1 MQVSFCKAMGHPSRL
16 QILHFLHEAGGRIS
30 SATLLELLGLS
41 RASLSQ
47 HVAKMA
53 AAGLVRTQREGR
65 YLHIELACPEVGQA
79 CEFVHNALISQ
90 ARLRA
95 DLLEE

>member
-47 HVAKMA
+47 H
-53 AAGLVRTQREGR
+53 EGR